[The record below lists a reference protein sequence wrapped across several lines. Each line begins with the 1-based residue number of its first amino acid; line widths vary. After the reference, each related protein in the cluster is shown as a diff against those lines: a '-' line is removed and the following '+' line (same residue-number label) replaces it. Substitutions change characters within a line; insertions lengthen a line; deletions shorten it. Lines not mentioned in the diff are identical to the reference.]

1 VEGRE
6 WQVEKKLCSNGEKG
20 MADDGFKKCLDF
32 HGHICPG
39 IAIGYR
45 AAQVLMDRLG
55 VRKAPDE
62 ERVAVVETDACRRAR
77 SGVNKR

>member
-1 VEGRE
+1 MEGRE

-20 MADDGFKKCLDF
+20 MADDGFKKCVDF

-39 IAIGYR
+39 IAIGFR
-45 AAQVLMDRLG
+45 AAQVLMDRLD
-55 VRKAPDE
+55 V
-62 ERVAVVETDACRRAR
+62 VVETDACRRAR